1 MAAKKQRA
9 IVKAKPVKVNRGAP
23 PVTRTQDSFANFVAN
38 VGHGTGNQND
48 ASHYNFHPVS
58 RNRLE
63 MEWAYRGSWIIGRVV
78 DCIAKDMTREGVSI
92 NSELDP
98 SDLTKLDKGIA
109 RLTCWTQLCDVVKWS
124 RLYGGSVGFLM
135 IDGQDPKTPLNINSL
150 GKGQFKGVLAM
161 DRWLLNPSLSELVS
175 EFGPDFGLPKFYQTV
190 PDSMGMPL
198 MTIHHSRII
207 RLEGV
212 RLPYWQRIGENL
224 WGQSVLER
232 MWDRL
237 LAYDSTTTGAAQLV
251 YKAHLRVLKIPGL
264 REILSSEND
273 AMAGLSQQIAQMRYM
288 QTNEGMSVLDTTDE
302 FEAHAYSFAGL
313 DALLMQFGEQLAG
326 ATDTPLVKLFGQSP
340 GGFSTGESDLRSY
353 NDNVKQAQVA
363 TLDPGVEKL
372 YKVACLSEL
381 GWEPPDEFTIEW
393 KPLQQ
398 MTDEEKGNLAKA
410 TAEAVGGMYEQ
421 QIIKRSTAL
430 EELKTS
436 SKITGVFTNISDE
449 EIEEAEQDPPPSPE
463 ALGLELPEPAPVIG
477 KPGGEAK
484 PAKDPN
490 AYKPDDAKPFKAL
503 DSIGDM
509 PRHEGTGQFTHGLG
523 LDPKRYDEN
532 GNKDDEGEWAESPLE
547 RVKSKSIRE
556 AIQAAHPATCRAY
569 GELGEIEP
577 WKLQGTQK
585 LVNIK
590 KVGEYRRD
598 HGEPITVVKR
608 AGEHGIVDGHH
619 RAVAAHL
626 QGRNVEA
633 NIVDMDRAFSEAA
646 DHEAANPGLG
656 MLGALHLAT
665 ELRNHNAPPK
675 KETKDSIFR
684 RLLRHLFIGDDY
696 DPAEP
701 RKPKGTE
708 GGGQWTKGGA
718 NPSQQPQWKK
728 TSNKLGS
735 NEGGIY
741 ETETG
746 QKAYV
751 KFPSNM
757 EQGRTEILAA
767 SIANSFGLH
776 TSNPYFG
783 RIDGKDAVVS
793 SWQKLNQPSWPNA
806 VAVLDGPQR
815 KQLAKMYYV
824 AALTKN
830 WDVLG
835 LDSTNIKIDHN
846 GDLVQMDTG
855 GAFEFRAQGKSKP
868 YGDDI
873 ESELKN
879 FMNPQF
885 ASGKVFSELAKI
897 SKHSFM
903 EAKQELSMMNESTID
918 QLFAN
923 SGMSNAEQLKK
934 TFKKRFAKF
943 IATPVPGQFVAPPST
958 PAVSPPSKVAPA
970 KPSKYVAPLTPEQ
983 IAKLRTGARVK
994 YQMKVAHEKP
1004 GYEASAIITTVIKS
1018 PPPPINEKNRF
1029 AVEDYVDGSGGING
1043 TLRSNNGNVN
1053 SIYDFYKKKVEV
1065 LDEIMRNARDYS
1077 IPIEVT
1083 RGLPL
1088 HAVEH
1093 LNVGDTYTD
1102 HGYSSTSFSRQVA
1115 KNFGS
1120 NKAHMEIRLPQGF
1133 KFLSVPSFAKAGGMK
1148 HNVSMAQ
1155 NECEAILPRG
1165 CTFKIRDI
1173 KKEGGAKVYYVDAV
1187 SSSIQPPREKWVSSL
1202 TEKRE
1207 AKKKLAPP
1215 PTAPQEGTPP

>member
-109 RLTCWTQLCDVVKWS
+109 RLTCWTQICDVVKWS

-393 KPLQQ
+393 RPLQQ

-436 SKITGVFTNISDE
+436 SKITGVFANISDE

-523 LDPKRYDEN
+523 LDPKRYDEK

-547 RVKSKSIRE
+547 RVKNKSIRE

-665 ELRNHNAPPK
+665 ELRNRNAPPK

-684 RLLRHLFIGDDY
+684 RLLRRVFLGDDY
-696 DPAEP
+696 NPSEP

-728 TSNKLGS
+728 ISGKFGS
-735 NEGGIY
+735 NEGGVY
-741 ETETG
+741 EDQAG
-746 QKAYV
+746 QKVYV
-751 KFPSNM
+751 KFPTNM
-757 EQGRTEILAA
+757 AQGRTEVLAA
-767 SIANSFGLH
+767 RIADSFGLH
-776 TSNPYFG
+776 TSAPY
-783 RIDGKDAVVS
+783 IAHVEGKEAVVS
-793 SWQKLNQPSWPNA
+793 DWKKLNSPNWPNA
-806 VAVLDGPQR
+806 IDVLTPTQK

-835 LDSTNIKIDHN
+835 LDSTNIKVDHKGN
-846 GDLVQMDTG
+846 LVQMDTG
-855 GAFEFRAQGKSKP
+855 GSFEFRAQGKTKP
-868 YGDDI
+868 YGEDI

-885 ASGKVFSELAKI
+885 ASGKVFSRLMEI
-897 SKHSFM
+897 SGHSFV
-903 EAKQELSMMNESTID
+903 EAKSELSMMNEPDID
-918 QLFAN
+918 SAFDFSRLAN
-923 SGMSNAEQLKK
+923 SEQLKQ
-934 TFKKRFAKF
+934 TFKKRFAKLLASSLAVAPPKVTPQVSNP
-943 IATPVPGQFVAPPST
+943 ITPTPVPKGPTMSDVPPGVKLTTHQRLRRIMNEAHTVSGPKASQLVAS
-958 PAVSPPSKVAPA
+958 
-970 KPSKYVAPLTPEQ
+970 
-983 IAKLRTGARVK
+983 
-994 YQMKVAHEKP
+994 
-1004 GYEASAIITTVIKS
+1004 VIKC
-1018 PPPPINEKNRF
+1018 PPPPITEKNIE
-1029 AVEDYVDGSGGING
+1029 AIKSYVADSHELNGALRYNKGVMSKMSSTYGG
-1043 TLRSNNGNVN
+1043 RA
-1053 SIYDFYKKKVEV
+1053 KV
-1065 LDEIMRNARDYS
+1065 LDEMMRSARDYS
-1077 IPIEVT
+1077 LPIEVT
-1083 RGLPL
+1083 RGIPL
-1088 HAVEH
+1088 HVVSE
-1093 LNVGDTYTD
+1093 LKVGDTFID
-1102 HGYSSTSFSRQVA
+1102 HGFSSTSFA
-1115 KNFGS
+1115 KSKSNEFGS
-1120 NKAHMEIRLPQGF
+1120 GAHLEVRLPKGF
-1133 KFLSVPSFAKAGGMK
+1133 KFLSVPSFAKAAG
-1148 HNVSMAQ
+1148 VSSALAMSEA
-1155 NECEAILPRG
+1155 EAILPRG
-1165 CTFKIRDI
+1165 TAFKLRKIAV
-1173 KKEGGAKVYYVDAV
+1173 ENSTKVYYMDAV
-1187 SSSIQPPREKWVSSL
+1187 SSAIQPPREKWASTKTL
-1202 TEKRE
+1202 KTL
-1207 AKKKLAPP
+1207 AKKQDLPP
-1215 PTAPQEGTPP
+1215 I